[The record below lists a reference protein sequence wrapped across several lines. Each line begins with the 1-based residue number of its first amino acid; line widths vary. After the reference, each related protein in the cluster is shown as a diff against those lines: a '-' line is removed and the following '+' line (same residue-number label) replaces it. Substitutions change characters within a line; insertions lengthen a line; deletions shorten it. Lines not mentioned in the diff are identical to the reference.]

1 MKGKPHFLG
10 REVNTYDAPP
20 MRLLDPDTTGFIE
33 NLPSTFDDLED
44 YDFGDEMK
52 FVRDCYP
59 ERKLKPTLG
68 ESQRKR
74 LRRIFRDRAYRDFV
88 AQREKA
94 EGDASAGDDAGQIFQ
109 DGADESQTDEAG
121 VSVAVV
127 EEGASNE

>member
-1 MKGKPHFLG
+1 
-10 REVNTYDAPP
+10 
-20 MRLLDPDTTGFIE
+20 MRLLDPDTTGFVE

-59 ERKLKPTLG
+59 ERKLKSTLG

-74 LRRIFRDRAYRDFV
+74 LRRIFRDRAYLDFV

-94 EGDASAGDDAGQIFQ
+94 ESEANAGDDAGQIFQ
-109 DGADESQTDEAG
+109 DGAEERQTDEAG
-121 VSVAVV
+121 ASVAVV